1 MITEE
6 AQVMISG
13 RCLERFVM
21 ITEEAQVMISGR
33 CLERFVMITLSLF
46 QRSVEAHL

>member
-1 MITEE
+1 
-6 AQVMISG
+6 MISE